1 MILIIISSF
10 IIVQISLKL
19 IWLLI
24 SHIYS
29 LMNRLIIIRNF
40 AVGWMSCL
48 VSCILYFFILLCG
61 FIIDNCVAVSFEL
74 RLLHLCRKVFI
85 FKILIKLC
93 FVRILINNIYCVQH
107 NVSSSLNWI
116 LNTRSNC
123 RILNILNIWSVTD
136 CSVTSVWIW
145 SHLSI
150 HYNLIICLPIILF
163 MVIIYSSVIFRRN
176 YIILPHFCCSWK
188 TSRFT
193 LVRFICCCLG
203 LRMHIYL
210 LINLIW
216 L

>member
-1 MILIIISSF
+1 
-10 IIVQISLKL
+10 
-19 IWLLI
+19 
-24 SHIYS
+24 
-29 LMNRLIIIRNF
+29 
-40 AVGWMSCL
+40 
-48 VSCILYFFILLCG
+48 
-61 FIIDNCVAVSFEL
+61 
-74 RLLHLCRKVFI
+74 
-85 FKILIKLC
+85 
-93 FVRILINNIYCVQH
+93 
-107 NVSSSLNWI
+107 
-116 LNTRSNC
+116 
-123 RILNILNIWSVTD
+123 LNILNIWSVTD

-176 YIILPHFCCSWK
+176 YVILTHFCCSWK
-188 TSRFT
+188 TSRFP